1 MKILDRYILVTF
13 LKTFLSVFII
23 LMFIFVL
30 QTIWLYI
37 SELAGKDLDVWIILK
52 FLWYVSP
59 RLIPLVLPL
68 TILVTSLMVFG
79 SFAEKYE
86 FAAMKST
93 GISLQRAMG
102 SVIGFIILLSIT
114 AFFFANNV
122 IPYSEYKWQNL
133 RRNISQLQPS
143 MFISEGQFGQIGDD
157 FNIKVEEKSGDR
169 GQYLKDVV
177 IHKKNITRPNG
188 NFTVIIADN
197 GEIASE
203 EGSNTLSLILK
214 QGNYYEE
221 IQSNT
226 PAKQKGDP
234 FAKSY
239 FDEYAIN
246 IDLTELNNKDLD
258 KENDL
263 NNQNM
268 YNIRELRVEID
279 SLSESYTKDIE
290 SYTKNMYYRSGLEK
304 LTGKPVR
311 DTVKPAIVSSILEI
325 YNPKLQLQIVKLAL
339 NNAKGTLQTVDAKK
353 TEFKAKTKR
362 LNKTEIAL
370 HEKYALGI
378 ACIILFFVGAPLG
391 AIIRKGGM
399 GLPMVIAIL
408 LFLTYHFIGIFAKN
422 SAEDG
427 TMHPFIATWIST
439 GIMLPLSIWLT
450 YRATTD
456 QGVFD
461 MDTFF
466 QRIARLFGKKTTD
479 AAIVEGEQAILLTQ
493 SEKALVLSRNNK
505 QLIDIV
511 KNYRQYGYSE
521 EVRKAALQQL
531 NLKGYSELELKMSGD
546 FENKIYSVA
555 LQSFNESSSFSK
567 KGLNAYFISIICLI
581 GMILFNNIDIT
592 YSETLKIIFQIGQ
605 VISLISLY
613 ILVIK
618 TLFSSSKFYKVLGK
632 EQDTGDWMIFM
643 LLGPIIYIILHFN
656 HIKKM
661 KEELQMIY

>member
-13 LKTFLSVFII
+13 LKTFVSVFII

-37 SELAGKDLDVWIILK
+37 SELAGKDLDVWIVLK

-102 SVIGFIILLSIT
+102 SVIGFIVILAIT

-133 RRNISQLQPS
+133 RRNISQFQPS
-143 MFISEGQFGQIGDD
+143 MVIAEGQFSQIGDM

-169 GQYLKDVV
+169 DQYLKDVV
-177 IHKKNITRPNG
+177 IHKKNETRPNG
-188 NFTVIIADN
+188 NFTVIIADK
-197 GEIASE
+197 GELASE

-214 QGNYYEE
+214 QGNYYED
-221 IQSNT
+221 IQTNN
-226 PAKQKGDP
+226 PVKQKGEP

-246 IDLTELNNKDLD
+246 IDLTELNAQDID
-258 KENDL
+258 KENNV

-268 YNIRELRVEID
+268 YNISELRVEID
-279 SLSESYTKDIE
+279 SLSNSYSKDIE
-290 SYTKNMYYRSGLEK
+290 SYTKNMYYRSGVEK
-304 LTGKPVR
+304 LQEDEIVESSKPPEIN
-311 DTVKPAIVSSILEI
+311 TILEI
-325 YNPKLQLQIVKLAL
+325 YNPTQQLQIVKLAL
-339 NNAKGTLQTVDAKK
+339 NNTKGTLQTVDAKK
-353 TEFKAKTKR
+353 VEFKAKTKR

-370 HEKYALGI
+370 HEKYALAL

-399 GLPMVIAIL
+399 GLPMVVAVL

-427 TMHPFIATWIST
+427 TMHPFIASWLST

-456 QGVFD
+456 QGIIDFD
-461 MDTFF
+461 SFMR
-466 QRIARLFGKKTTD
+466 RIGRLLGIKKKKKTD
-479 AAIVEGEQAILLTQ
+479 
-493 SEKALVLSRNNK
+493 
-505 QLIDIV
+505 
-511 KNYRQYGYSE
+511 
-521 EVRKAALQQL
+521 
-531 NLKGYSELELKMSGD
+531 
-546 FENKIYSVA
+546 
-555 LQSFNESSSFSK
+555 
-567 KGLNAYFISIICLI
+567 
-581 GMILFNNIDIT
+581 
-592 YSETLKIIFQIGQ
+592 
-605 VISLISLY
+605 
-613 ILVIK
+613 
-618 TLFSSSKFYKVLGK
+618 
-632 EQDTGDWMIFM
+632 
-643 LLGPIIYIILHFN
+643 
-656 HIKKM
+656 
-661 KEELQMIY
+661 

>member
-13 LKTFLSVFII
+13 LKTFVSVFII

-37 SELAGKDLDVWIILK
+37 SELAGKDLDVWIVLK

-102 SVIGFIILLSIT
+102 SVIGFIVILAIT

-133 RRNISQLQPS
+133 RRNISQFQPS
-143 MFISEGQFGQIGDD
+143 MVIAEGQFSQIGDM

-169 GQYLKDVV
+169 DQYLKDVV
-177 IHKKNITRPNG
+177 IHKKNETRPNG
-188 NFTVIIADN
+188 NFTVIIADK
-197 GEIASE
+197 GELASE

-214 QGNYYEE
+214 QGNYYED
-221 IQSNT
+221 IQTNN
-226 PAKQKGDP
+226 PVKQKGEP

-246 IDLTELNNKDLD
+246 IDLTELNAQDID
-258 KENDL
+258 KENNV

-268 YNIRELRVEID
+268 YNISELRVEID
-279 SLSESYTKDIE
+279 SLSNSYSKDIE
-290 SYTKNMYYRSGLEK
+290 SYTKNMYYRSGVEK
-304 LTGKPVR
+304 LQEDEIVESSKPPEIN
-311 DTVKPAIVSSILEI
+311 TILEI
-325 YNPKLQLQIVKLAL
+325 YNPTQQLQIVKLAL
-339 NNAKGTLQTVDAKK
+339 NNTKGTLQTVDAKK
-353 TEFKAKTKR
+353 VEFKAKTKR

-370 HEKYALGI
+370 HEKYALAL

-399 GLPMVIAIL
+399 GLPMVVAVL

-427 TMHPFIATWIST
+427 TMHPFIASWLST

-456 QGVFD
+456 QGIIDFD
-461 MDTFF
+461 SFI
-466 QRIARLFGKKTTD
+466 QRIGRLLGIKKKKKTD
-479 AAIVEGEQAILLTQ
+479 
-493 SEKALVLSRNNK
+493 
-505 QLIDIV
+505 
-511 KNYRQYGYSE
+511 
-521 EVRKAALQQL
+521 
-531 NLKGYSELELKMSGD
+531 
-546 FENKIYSVA
+546 
-555 LQSFNESSSFSK
+555 
-567 KGLNAYFISIICLI
+567 
-581 GMILFNNIDIT
+581 
-592 YSETLKIIFQIGQ
+592 
-605 VISLISLY
+605 
-613 ILVIK
+613 
-618 TLFSSSKFYKVLGK
+618 
-632 EQDTGDWMIFM
+632 
-643 LLGPIIYIILHFN
+643 
-656 HIKKM
+656 
-661 KEELQMIY
+661 